1 MNSIKDFTG
10 YRVWSSSSCCQRLNG
25 KIVEKTVRKAFPDDD
40 ESTLYIVKVK
50 GVKSYQQLYE
60 NEMYA

>member
-1 MNSIKDFTG
+1 MKDFAG
-10 YRVWSSSSCCQRLNG
+10 YKVFSTSSCCLCLNG
-25 KIVEKTVRKAFPDDD
+25 KLIEKTIRKAFPNDC

-60 NEMYA
+60 DEMIRS